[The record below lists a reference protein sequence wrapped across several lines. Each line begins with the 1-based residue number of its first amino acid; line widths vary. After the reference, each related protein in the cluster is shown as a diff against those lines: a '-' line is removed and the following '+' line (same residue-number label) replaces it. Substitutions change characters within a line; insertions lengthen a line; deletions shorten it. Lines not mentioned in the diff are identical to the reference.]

1 MEIPDLVCLEDDR
14 SFFCFPCALDKIK
27 STRSGIFKTK
37 DEETLPEDGK
47 IRLTLVHRSE
57 HPRCQMCECLI

>member
-14 SFFCFPCALDKIK
+14 SFFCFPCALIKIK
-27 STRSGIFKTK
+27 SEPKRLFKSK

-47 IRLTLVHRSE
+47 IRLTLINRSE